1 MKAAW
6 YLDIGPAEV
15 LQVGEMPKPDPKAG
29 QVQVRIHAHGVNPT
43 DWKRRAGQRG
53 GAPTERMIPGYDGA
67 GVIAALGDG
76 VSTARLGERVWVWEG
91 FHQQPHGTAAEFVC
105 VDQSRAIALPTSL
118 SFEEGACLGVP
129 ALTACHSLML
139 AGPLDGEAVIVT
151 GAAGVVCNYAVQLAK
166 VMGARVLA
174 LVRGDADK
182 EEDAYR
188 AGADQVINADRDDFL
203 KAALSFTDG
212 QGARCLVDV
221 DLGAHLHI
229 ASRITAINGTI
240 ASFGSASNPKPE
252 IDWAPFMH
260 RNIHLC
266 GVGIFSVPESR
277 KLEAAAFVQRCLQ
290 AGQLWHR
297 IDSRWP
303 LEGIADAHRRQESG
317 RPRGKVIVQIDS

>member
-1 MKAAW
+1 M
-6 YLDIGPAEV
+6 
-15 LQVGEMPKPDPKAG
+15 
-29 QVQVRIHAHGVNPT
+29 
-43 DWKRRAGQRG
+43 
-53 GAPTERMIPGYDGA
+53 
-67 GVIAALGDG
+67 
-76 VSTARLGERVWVWEG
+76 
-91 FHQQPHGTAAEFVC
+91 
-105 VDQSRAIALPTSL
+105 
-118 SFEEGACLGVP
+118 
-129 ALTACHSLML
+129 
-139 AGPLDGEAVIVT
+139 
-151 GAAGVVCNYAVQLAK
+151 
-166 VMGARVLA
+166 
-174 LVRGDADK
+174 
-182 EEDAYR
+182 
-188 AGADQVINADRDDFL
+188 
-203 KAALSFTDG
+203 
-212 QGARCLVDV
+212 
-221 DLGAHLHI
+221 HI

>member
-139 AGPLDGEAVIVT
+139 AGPLDGEAVI
-151 GAAGVVCNYAVQLAK
+151 ALQESQRSMARLPALVQRAIQSLKLIGPLLCTVIFICA
-166 VMGARVLA
+166 VLA
-174 LVRGDADK
+174 FFRYRSPENSKLRPLCSAAFKPANSGIALTVVGRLRGLLMPTGGK
-182 EEDAYR
+182 S
-188 AGADQVINADRDDFL
+188 QV
-203 KAALSFTDG
+203 
-212 QGARCLVDV
+212 V
-221 DLGAHLHI
+221 
-229 ASRITAINGTI
+229 
-240 ASFGSASNPKPE
+240 
-252 IDWAPFMH
+252 
-260 RNIHLC
+260 
-266 GVGIFSVPESR
+266 
-277 KLEAAAFVQRCLQ
+277 LEA
-290 AGQLWHR
+290 
-297 IDSRWP
+297 
-303 LEGIADAHRRQESG
+303 
-317 RPRGKVIVQIDS
+317 K